1 MAVAKL
7 KETDL
12 YLPVKQLFE
21 SQGYEVKSEIGAADV
36 MAVRAD
42 EAPVIVELKTAFSLA
57 LFHQGIER
65 QSITEF
71 VYIAVPRGSGKPF
84 LKALKNNKSLC
95 RRLGLGLITVRMKDG
110 FTEIH
115 LDPAPYKPRQSK
127 KKQQRLLREFAKRV
141 GDPNQGGSTK
151 TTLMTA
157 YRQDA
162 IKCLFHLSSQGPT
175 KAALVAKCVDVDRA
189 RNIMADDHYG
199 WFEGLGKGI
208 YNITPKGDE
217 AMAAYAKE
225 IKRLKKTIPVVKN
238 KNA

>member
-1 MAVAKL
+1 M

-12 YLPVKQLFE
+12 YQPIKSLLK
-21 SQGYEVKSEIGAADV
+21 SQGYEVKAEIGAADV
-36 MAVRAD
+36 MAVRGR

-65 QSITEF
+65 QAITDF
-71 VYIAVPRGSGKPF
+71 VYVAVPRGTGKPF

-127 KKQQRLLREFAKRV
+127 VKQQRLLREFAKRV
-141 GDPNQGGSTK
+141 GDPNEGGSTK

-162 IKCLFHLSSQGPT
+162 LKCLLHLSTNGAT
-175 KAALVAKCVDVDRA
+175 KASIVAKSVDVDRA
-189 RNIMADDHYG
+189 RNIMAHDHYG
-199 WFEGLGKGI
+199 WFEKVDKGI
-208 YNITPKGDE
+208 YSITPKGKTAVKD
-217 AMAAYAKE
+217 YAKE
-225 IKRLKKTIPVVKN
+225 IKILKKTIPDMEVKN
-238 KNA
+238 D